1 MSATDFD
8 DVVTAAGLAVPS
20 TIVRVAGVGESLVP
34 SVAMNAPSARA
45 APIAAEATSA
55 AARDACFMGGLLGR
69 CRTSFLLAGC
79 SSELRPGSESLVSRL
94 RDQGYHRRMAAAAT
108 PIDDEGTV
116 DIDDAPGWR
125 YLPFV
130 GSDDAIEV
138 TVVRDGDGCE
148 LRFTVPAV
156 VQRGAELGR
165 IARIVIAAQER
176 ADRSE
181 GLGA

>member
-1 MSATDFD
+1 M
-8 DVVTAAGLAVPS
+8 
-20 TIVRVAGVGESLVP
+20 
-34 SVAMNAPSARA
+34 
-45 APIAAEATSA
+45 
-55 AARDACFMGGLLGR
+55 
-69 CRTSFLLAGC
+69 LLATGGGRGLNHVL
-79 SSELRPGSESLVSRL
+79 E
-94 RDQGYHRRMAAAAT
+94 GYHRRMAEAAI
-108 PIDDEGTV
+108 PSDDEGTV
-116 DIDDAPGWR
+116 EIDDAPGWR
-125 YLPFV
+125 YLPFA

-138 TVVRDGDGCE
+138 TVIRDGDGRE

>member
-1 MSATDFD
+1 
-8 DVVTAAGLAVPS
+8 
-20 TIVRVAGVGESLVP
+20 
-34 SVAMNAPSARA
+34 
-45 APIAAEATSA
+45 
-55 AARDACFMGGLLGR
+55 
-69 CRTSFLLAGC
+69 
-79 SSELRPGSESLVSRL
+79 
-94 RDQGYHRRMAAAAT
+94 MAAAAT
-108 PIDDEGTV
+108 PTDDEGTV
-116 DIDDAPGWR
+116 DIADAPGWR
-125 YLPFV
+125 YLPFA

-138 TVVRDGDGCE
+138 TVVRDADGCE

>member
-1 MSATDFD
+1 
-8 DVVTAAGLAVPS
+8 
-20 TIVRVAGVGESLVP
+20 
-34 SVAMNAPSARA
+34 
-45 APIAAEATSA
+45 
-55 AARDACFMGGLLGR
+55 
-69 CRTSFLLAGC
+69 
-79 SSELRPGSESLVSRL
+79 
-94 RDQGYHRRMAAAAT
+94 MAAAPT

-116 DIDDAPGWR
+116 DIADAPGWR
-125 YLPFV
+125 YLPFR

-138 TVVRDGDGCE
+138 TVVRDADGCE